1 MIRLDK
7 KLFICSFFLCVL
19 LATFTINTS
28 LVCNATTQEESTAPE
43 KTLTLLENVVGLNM
57 EAYNTTLDLNT
68 QDLYYES
75 LPQESIKYTLNSDN
89 NNVSVICNFV
99 NNKLRSMSVNAHDS
113 SPLAAQSVNN
123 TALDMAKDFLD
134 KYYAYSSASYYDT
147 LRPML
152 DDLEADKNLTKTS
165 ENMKLEVMT
174 ATNCTSFRWTYTAN
188 GIEAPL
194 KCVALQFEN
203 GFLKYFVD
211 TWHIYNI
218 GSTDLNISEDEAISI
233 AMKAVEN
240 YSWDVSMGSDNPSVT
255 VTDFTIVGVSETTTT
270 IGNYVTQNESRGGD
284 PLTLYPG
291 WTIKLYFDK
300 LYSGQVY
307 GLDIG
312 IWADTGEVHDITPMM
327 WTGDYPADENIA
339 DTSDTDL
346 NQASMA
352 WIALPLTVVIGAII
366 GYAKRKNAPH
376 DSRKAPKSRSL
387 KLSAILLCLMISFP
401 IVSLTASTSTVKAD
415 TYVMP
420 IYGSTL
426 NITAQEEQQ
435 ADTIAGSFA
444 SKFSTYAGYT
454 TYDYFGSQTTKDDV
468 LDNAEDFEDDYDHVA
483 TFHYGHGGYV
493 WVTGVKHWDYFDDE
507 GYEDYRQ
514 IRDYMVYPKTD
525 QNKHFFVI
533 IWSCRQADAYPGYT
547 DAYGRAVGMA
557 YAWHHG
563 VDANDCFIGF
573 TGASMPL
580 TQVSEHHN
588 WVTYGYW
595 LNMFAYYLTISHYT
609 IEDALDEAS
618 QYYFNLNWENTELYT
633 GFDAVWPDYGTGE
646 GWMKVYGTDDM
657 YVY

>member
-1 MIRLDK
+1 MIRLGK
-7 KLFICSFFLCVL
+7 KLFICSFFLCAL
-19 LATFTINTS
+19 LTTFTLNTS
-28 LVCNATTQEESTAPE
+28 LVCNATTQGESTAPE

-57 EAYNTTLDLNT
+57 EAYDTTLDLNT

-75 LPQESIKYTLNSDN
+75 LPQESIKYTLTSGE

-99 NNKLRSMSVNAHDS
+99 NNKLCSMSLNLHDGS
-113 SPLAAQSVNN
+113 SFTLPSINN
-123 TALDMAKDFLD
+123 TVLDIAKDFFD
-134 KYYAYSSASYYDT
+134 KYYVYSTDSYYDT

-152 DDLEADKNLTKTS
+152 DNIEVDKNITKTS
-165 ENMKLEVMT
+165 ENAKLEVT
-174 ATNCTSFRWTYTAN
+174 TTTNYTSFRWTYAFN
-188 GIEAPL
+188 GVEAPS

-203 GFLKYFVD
+203 GFLNYFVD

-218 GSTDLNISEDEAISI
+218 GSTDLNISEDEAINI
-233 AMKAVEN
+233 AMNAVEN
-240 YSWDVSMGSDNPSVT
+240 YSWDVSMGSDSTSVT

-270 IGNYVTQNESRGGD
+270 IGNYVSQNESRGGD
-284 PLTLYPG
+284 AFTLYPG

-312 IWADTGEVHDITPMM
+312 IWADTGEVHGITPMM
-327 WTGDYPADENIA
+327 WTGDYPTDENGTDA
-339 DTSDTDL
+339 SETDL

-352 WIALPLTVVIGAII
+352 RIALPLTVVIGAII
-366 GYAKRKNAPH
+366 GYAKRKSAPH
-376 DSRKAPKSRSL
+376 NSHKAPKSSSL

-444 SKFSTYAGYT
+444 SKFSTYASYT
-454 TYDYFGSQTTKDDV
+454 TYDYFGSQTTKSNV
-468 LDNAEDFEDDYDHVA
+468 LNNAEDFEDGYDHVA
-483 TFHYGHGGYV
+483 MFHYGHGGYV

-533 IWSCRQADAYPGYT
+533 IWSCRQGDAYPGYT
-547 DAYGRAVGMA
+547 DDYGRAVGMA

-563 VDANDCFIGF
+563 VDTNDCFIGF

-633 GFDAVWPDYGTGE
+633 GFDAVWPGYGTGE